1 MAFDHMPA
9 RLRHF
14 LRTSSDERHQNRP
27 YSDQTKRH
35 PGSSDI
41 SAHRP
46 SPSLRRMAIAPASRC
61 DQMMRQ
67 PRLRCRCVHLNKKK
81 ASGVPRLRV
90 EEKDLSG
97 NEKAGSGAGL
107 SHHTLRCG
115 LAVGARI
122 AVWRE
127 EPSAVTR
134 LGEVGVHRLPVL
146 GLLALRLSVLRI
158 HRRVKTAG
166 YSGPKA
172 SGFATARWRP
182 RWRRGAYPHPVCRRR
197 RNSRLACPPRPAS
210 RTTFPDLA
218 VPARPCRAAAPTVRG
233 QPRVQS
239 RRSHNKRR

>member
-35 PGSSDI
+35 PGSSYI

-61 DQMMRQ
+61 DQMVRQ

-134 LGEVGVHRLPVL
+134 LGEVGVHRLPV
-146 GLLALRLSVLRI
+146 
-158 HRRVKTAG
+158 
-166 YSGPKA
+166 SGPVGSA
-172 SGFATARWRP
+172 PVRAAHTPARQNCWLFRTQSEWFRDRKVAP
-182 RWRRGAYPHPVCRRR
+182 SLAQRCLPP
-197 RNSRLACPPRPAS
+197 SRLPTTAELPPGVSTTPRLPHDVS
-210 RTTFPDLA
+210 RSGGSCSPL
-218 VPARPCRAAAPTVRG
+218 PRCRPTVRG

-239 RRSHNKRR
+239 RRSHNKGR